1 MGTAPEAADPSPP
14 LLGWTL
20 WVESPQASGLS
31 QPRTPPPSPSSP
43 PLWPFCCAKVGG
55 VGCAR
60 VRLVSPHPHK
70 SKQRHMVSR
79 ASVCQE
85 GAGRLWRSHPR
96 ACPGPAQSPGSPQQ
110 DTGSPQTDSLEPG
123 TAPTPPNSLRHIP
136 VGMEPAPGIPSLP
149 VAWST
154 GEGPRHAPAE
164 RRGSGFPLP
173 SLPVPLSP
181 SGAEPGGGCPG
192 FSPADGGRVA
202 QGLVP
207 LAAMLVGGSP
217 GGSQD
222 RALQPPDLG
231 CPVSGS

>member
-1 MGTAPEAADPSPP
+1 M
-14 LLGWTL
+14 
-20 WVESPQASGLS
+20 
-31 QPRTPPPSPSSP
+31 
-43 PLWPFCCAKVGG
+43 
-55 VGCAR
+55 GCAR

-123 TAPTPPNSLRHIP
+123 TAPTPPSSLRHIP

-154 GEGPRHAPAE
+154 GEGPRPLRAGAA
-164 RRGSGFPLP
+164 GSCCPPCLCPLP
-173 SLPVPLSP
+173 LRCRARGRLPWFLACGWWEGGAGPCSPGSYAGRGLSWGLTGQGTAAPRSGLSCLRVLEGPL
-181 SGAEPGGGCPG
+181 GAGHPPQPPGGWQALSGPVKG
-192 FSPADGGRVA
+192 GGRA
-202 QGLVP
+202 AD
-207 LAAMLVGGSP
+207 LAA
-217 GGSQD
+217 
-222 RALQPPDLG
+222 
-231 CPVSGS
+231 